1 MGRGTRTQRLLVAPS
16 GGGCKQAEFLARY
29 PEEGNTVSSFAQRF
43 IEQGFQQGLQQ
54 GLQQAYQKG
63 FEQGFAQGLEQGQK
77 QGMAAM
83 LLRQLARK
91 FGPAAAETHR
101 PRIEA
106 ADAETLLTWSERILD
121 AGTPED
127 IFGTG

>member
-43 IEQGFQQGLQQ
+43 IEQGFQQ
-54 GLQQAYQKG
+54 AYQKGYQQG
-63 FEQGFAQGLEQGQK
+63 FEQGFAQGLAQGLEQGQK
-77 QGMAAM
+77 QGMAAI
-83 LLRQLARK
+83 LLRLLKCK
-91 FGPAAAETHR
+91 FGPEAAETHR
-101 PRIEA
+101 PRIET